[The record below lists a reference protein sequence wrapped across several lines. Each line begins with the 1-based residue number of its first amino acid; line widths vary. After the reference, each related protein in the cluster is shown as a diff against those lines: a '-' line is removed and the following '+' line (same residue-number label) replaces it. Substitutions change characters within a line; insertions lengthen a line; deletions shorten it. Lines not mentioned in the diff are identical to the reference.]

1 MGVEELGYLDLYATH
16 AGNTVLL
23 RLREK
28 YKKYEISP
36 YTTGE
41 HETLYLDVYKYSR
54 IPFIR
59 RWLSG
64 SAWPFR

>member
-1 MGVEELGYLDLYATH
+1 MGVQEIGYLDLYATH

-36 YTTGE
+36 YRTGVQ
-41 HETLYLDVYKYSR
+41 ETLYLDVC
-54 IPFIR
+54 
-59 RWLSG
+59 
-64 SAWPFR
+64 